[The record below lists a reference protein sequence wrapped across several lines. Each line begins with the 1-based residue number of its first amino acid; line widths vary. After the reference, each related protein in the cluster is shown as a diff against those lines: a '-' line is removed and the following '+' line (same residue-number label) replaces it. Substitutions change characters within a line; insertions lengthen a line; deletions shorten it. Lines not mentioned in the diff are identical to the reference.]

1 MSPPAQAALAEIGPC
16 CYEQVSDR
24 TFHIVYFDFVPDRPS
39 VLAKLLISLLP
50 LSNQRQ
56 VRTLWVSK
64 RGRSADLRR
73 EYHYSDWVDVRVP
86 RDSQKECTMLALRK
100 RSLKAHHDRVIRA
113 IRVKIDYL
121 TARFKEG
128 TFRRQQTHPDI
139 GDAISILCEE
149 RNRPYLRNLDM
160 LEQIISGISNGG
172 PFADLLYREDIID
185 LQTCVNLASAWQA
198 QMVEEH
204 LLRGRM
210 NKQPV
215 KASTSSSERLIIT
228 RSRRL
233 DSRRHTGFR
242 IRRTA
247 LHRPT

>member
-16 CYEQVSDR
+16 CHEQVSDR
-24 TFHIVYFDFVPDRPS
+24 TFHIVYFDLVPDRPS
-39 VLAKLLISLLP
+39 ALAKQLISLLP

-64 RGRSADLRR
+64 RGRSADLPR

-100 RSLKAHHDRVIRA
+100 RSLKAHHDRVLRA
-113 IRVKIDYL
+113 IRAKIDYL

-128 TFRRQQTHPDI
+128 TFRRKQIHPEI
-139 GDAISILCEE
+139 AEAICVLCEE
-149 RNRPYLRNLDM
+149 RNRPYLRNSDM
-160 LEQIISGISNGG
+160 LEQIISGICNGG
-172 PFADLLYREDIID
+172 PFADLLYREKIID
-185 LQTCVNLASAWQA
+185 LETCVCVATAWQA
-198 QMVEEH
+198 RMVEDH
-204 LLRGRM
+204 LQRGRM
-210 NKQPV
+210 NKQQV
-215 KASTSSSERLIIT
+215 KASTSSSDRLIVT

-233 DSRRHTGFR
+233 DSTRHTGFR
-242 IRRTA
+242 IRRTV